1 MALSAGSVTVSDEG
15 TASGSG
21 LALAFYQG
29 FMTGVPVPA
38 NDPMMLPAARA
49 CAQQCEAM
57 ATAIIDHITTNA
69 EISLSGVTAHV
80 TTESLGEVESTP
92 IDPPAA
98 PVDIPLSGTGTIA

>member
-1 MALSAGSVTVSDEG
+1 MALSAGSVTVGDDG

-29 FMTGVPVPA
+29 FMTGVPISNA
-38 NDPMMLPAARA
+38 AMLEAARA
-49 CAQQCEAM
+49 CAVQCGVM
-57 ATAIIDHITTNA
+57 ATAIVTHITTNA

-80 TTESLGEVESTP
+80 TTESLGEVESVP

-98 PVDIPLSGTGTIA
+98 PVDIPLTGTGTIA